1 MWHVHK
7 FGGTS
12 VSNYLQVGNIVLQQ
26 KLQNKERR
34 LAVVVSAMSGIT
46 DALIQTVETAK
57 LRDDK
62 YLEKIQKIIERHHNV
77 INEVLKAENLKEQV
91 KKSVDADASNLRD
104 ILRSVYLLANYSA
117 NTLEVIS
124 GYGELWSAQ
133 ILSAHLQERSE
144 DTNTDRVTWLD
155 SRQVL
160 FVHSR
165 VDSHHSSTPVV
176 VDMETSA
183 TKLNAWMEKVSS
195 NVQLSFI
202 NATT

>member
-12 VSNYLQVGNIVLQQ
+12 VSNYVQVGNIVLQQ
-26 KLQNKERR
+26 KLKNKEKT

-46 DALIQTVETAK
+46 DALIHAVETAK

-62 YLEKIQKIIERHHNV
+62 YLEKIQKIVDRHYSV
-77 INEVLKAENLKEQV
+77 IDEVLKSDRLKEQV
-91 KKSVDADASNLRD
+91 RKSVDADASNLRD

-117 NTLEVIS
+117 NTLEVVS

-133 ILSAHLQERSE
+133 ILTAHLQERSE
-144 DTNTDRVTWLD
+144 NKETCPVTWLD

-160 FVHSR
+160 FVQSR
-165 VDSHHSSTPVV
+165 IDTHLSPTPVV
-176 VDMETSA
+176 VDTES
-183 TKLNAWMEKVSS
+183 SS
-195 NVQLSFI
+195 NKLQAWLKVTAVHLF
-202 NATT
+202 